1 MKKNILLLLLFI
13 FPLISIAQEVH
24 TIDGESLELKIEAE
38 GAIDL
43 LWTIEDGKYRY
54 FVRKN
59 GNLIELTNT
68 RRSDNK
74 YQEEYKEVLNELTGN
89 SISAE
94 DVNLTLYDLR
104 KFCDDYNSSIDPN
117 YTAKKKDAKINSR
130 LLFFGG
136 ITNSP
141 FVENPDNVTNPLFGV
156 ELELSEGVSLPRHS
170 LFFQLKHVLDSDD
183 FKYSTTQLALGY
195 RFRIINQ
202 QLFNIYANVIG
213 ATYNSS
219 KSEFVVADMVISEKG
234 DSFDAP
240 FIFGV
245 GADIRIVKNGFITIT
260 YDELF
265 GLFVDN
271 QGNFS
276 KHIAV
281 GYKMVL

>member
-1 MKKNILLLLLFI
+1 MKKSILLLLLFI
-13 FPLISIAQEVH
+13 LPFINHAQESH
-24 TIDGESLELKIEAE
+24 TIDGETLELKVEAE

-43 LWTIEDGKYRY
+43 LWTVDNGKYRY
-54 FVRKN
+54 FVRKD
-59 GNLIELTNT
+59 GNLLELTNT

-74 YQEEYKEVLNELTGN
+74 YHEEYKQVLNELTGN
-89 SISAE
+89 TLSTE
-94 DVNLTLYDLR
+94 DVNLTLFDLR
-104 KFCDDYNSSIDPN
+104 KFCDAYNASIDPN
-117 YTAKKKDAKINSR
+117 YDPKKKDAKINSR

-141 FVENPDNVTNPLFGV
+141 FVENPDNASNALFGV
-156 ELELSEGVSLPRHS
+156 ELEISEAVSLPRHS

-202 QLFNIYANVIG
+202 QTFNIYANIIG

-219 KSEFVVADMVISEKG
+219 RSEFAIADMVITEKG

-245 GADIRIVKNGFITIT
+245 GADIRIAKNGFVTIT

-265 GLFVDN
+265 ALFIDN

-276 KHIAV
+276 KHIAL
-281 GYKMVL
+281 GYKLVL